1 MKTKL
6 VLQNVPS
13 KDLSMITRDFQHEGA
28 KVTVTPNRGRDNLWT
43 VEAVFDKDRDDNHT
57 TPDPHQRMAAVG

>member
-13 KDLSMITRDFQHEGA
+13 KDLGMITLDFQREGA
-28 KVTVTPNRGRDNLWT
+28 TVRVIPKRDNLWT
-43 VEAVFDKDRDDNHT
+43 VEAVFDKDSDDPL
-57 TPDPHQRMAAVG
+57 TPSGHHQNFAAVG